1 MKKKKMKMGTL
12 REREGRDS
20 PAWWRLQR
28 GKNLQPNNTLLV
40 VHPPHQPR
48 NARVSERSDTLPIPT
63 RDENERPLP
72 ADGQVRQIQNVLLSD
87 GSERKPHTPVTLPCI
102 RRLKELVVAL
112 NKVTSDKFNI
122 VLTKVIQTCGVL
134 VRA

>member
-1 MKKKKMKMGTL
+1 
-12 REREGRDS
+12 
-20 PAWWRLQR
+20 
-28 GKNLQPNNTLLV
+28 
-40 VHPPHQPR
+40 
-48 NARVSERSDTLPIPT
+48 VSERSDTLPIPT

-72 ADGQVRQIQNVLLSD
+72 ADGQVRQIQNVLSGMGRNANL
-87 GSERKPHTPVTLPCI
+87 TLAALPYI

>member
-1 MKKKKMKMGTL
+1 VKG
-12 REREGRDS
+12 
-20 PAWWRLQR
+20 
-28 GKNLQPNNTLLV
+28 
-40 VHPPHQPR
+40 R
-48 NARVSERSDTLPIPT
+48 NANLT
-63 RDENERPLP
+63 P
-72 ADGQVRQIQNVLLSD
+72 AA
-87 GSERKPHTPVTLPCI
+87 LPCI